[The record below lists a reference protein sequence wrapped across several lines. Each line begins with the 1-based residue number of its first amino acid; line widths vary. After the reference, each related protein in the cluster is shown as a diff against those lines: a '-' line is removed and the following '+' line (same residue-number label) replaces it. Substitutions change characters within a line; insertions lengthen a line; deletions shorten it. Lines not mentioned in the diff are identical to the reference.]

1 MQVLDTAVWL
11 LHIRGMSSPF
21 GLPPFDP
28 SKMDP
33 KILMKLS
40 QLIAQ
45 LPPAQISRLQSLMH
59 NMTAGFDVAN
69 DLAQFEKDLPPG
81 FRENLVSIL
90 SEQGQLDT
98 VKPVASAPV
107 PAGTSITEEPAEMN
121 IKEARLTILRAVAE
135 GNLSPEQAEALLF
148 K

>member
-1 MQVLDTAVWL
+1 MQVLDTEVWL
-11 LHIRGMSSPF
+11 LHIRGMNSPF

-45 LPPAQISRLQSLMH
+45 LPPAQMQRLQSLMH
-59 NMTAGFDVAN
+59 NMMAGFDVSK

-81 FRENLVSIL
+81 FRENLMSIL
-90 SEQGQLDT
+90 SEQAQLDT
-98 VKPVASAPV
+98 AKPVASAPV
-107 PAGTSITEEPAEMN
+107 LEESPVEMN
-121 IKEARLTILRAVAE
+121 IREARLTILRAVAE
-135 GNLSPEQAEALLF
+135 GSLSPEQAEALLF